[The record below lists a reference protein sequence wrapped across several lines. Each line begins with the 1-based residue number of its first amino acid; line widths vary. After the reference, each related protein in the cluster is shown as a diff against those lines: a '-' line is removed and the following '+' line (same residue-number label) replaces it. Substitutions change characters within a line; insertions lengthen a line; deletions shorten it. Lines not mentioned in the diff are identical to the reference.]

1 MKNNTSL
8 QKQGYTGVKVT
19 SMLNACLSN
28 EIKVHL
34 RLVQLDNL
42 SKINNKYF
50 KTKLISKNEMTLLWN
65 IYWNFVLN
73 DFRFDDK
80 SKEYT
85 IIKTVVKAEPKHIG
99 LKMLQ
104 ELENKNN

>member
-1 MKNNTSL
+1 MKNINKL
-8 QKQGYTGVKVT
+8 QQQGYTGIKVT

-50 KTKLISKNEMTLLWN
+50 KTKIISKPEMTLLWN

-85 IIKTVVKAEPKHIG
+85 IIKSIVKAEPQHIG
-99 LKMLQ
+99 LKMLNQ
-104 ELENKNN
+104 LL

>member
-1 MKNNTSL
+1 MKDNTKL
-8 QKQGYTGVKVT
+8 QQQGYTGVKVT

-50 KTKLISKNEMTLLWN
+50 KTKSISKPEMTLLWN

-85 IIKTVVKAEPKHIG
+85 VVKSIVKAEPKHIG
-99 LKMLQ
+99 MIMF
-104 ELENKNN
+104 EEMNK

>member
-1 MKNNTSL
+1 MKDNTKL
-8 QKQGYTGVKVT
+8 QQQGYTGVKVT

-50 KTKLISKNEMTLLWN
+50 KTKSISKPEMTLLWN

-73 DFRFDDK
+73 DFRFD
-80 SKEYT
+80 SKKELSIPT
-85 IIKTVVKAEPKHIG
+85 KIGKVTETHIG
-99 LKMLQ
+99 LKMYE
-104 ELENKNN
+104 ELINKKE

>member
-1 MKNNTSL
+1 MKNNTKL
-8 QKQGYTGVKVT
+8 QQQGYSGVKVT

-50 KTKLISKNEMTLLWN
+50 KTKLISKPEMTLLWN

-85 IIKTVVKAEPKHIG
+85 VVKSIVKTEPKHIG
-99 LKMLQ
+99 MIMF
-104 ELENKNN
+104 